1 MRGCH
6 VEAAGAAAA
15 DRGRAAARVFQV
27 RHLGEQARPH
37 RPSHQGRSE
46 EEEPLVAGYI
56 LEYFIK
62 QVLETKEVY

>member
-1 MRGCH
+1 MRVCH

-37 RPSHQGRSE
+37 GPSHQGSE
-46 EEEPLVAGYI
+46 EDEETLVAGYI

-62 QVLETKEVY
+62 QVLE

>member
-1 MRGCH
+1 MRVCH

-37 RPSHQGRSE
+37 RPPHQGSE
-46 EEEPLVAGYI
+46 EEETLVAGYI

-62 QVLETKEVY
+62 QVLE

>member
-1 MRGCH
+1 MRVCH

-37 RPSHQGRSE
+37 GPSHQESE
-46 EEEPLVAGYI
+46 EEKTLVAGFI
-56 LEYFIK
+56 LEYYPK
-62 QVLETKEVY
+62 QVV